1 MHYRN
6 RRNSPNT
13 DGVHCSDCGTRL
25 NRGGYTICPA
35 CGNDNY
41 TWLDNKERI
50 DDHFYEISLK
60 EKAKKAGFNS
70 KEEHYIWID
79 KISKIEDYEEAK
91 IKFIEKYIYPIALAI
106 ISLISSICIIPDWWL
121 IFQLILFVIIYL
133 LLKFIIDDLIEP
145 FDSIKYNIHKKYS
158 DIKNDSSLLKDDNKL
173 KKSIPKIS
181 KEEVISE
188 FNLPS
193 ITNLEENKNLEK
205 SSTKQIAKVIN
216 LNGII
221 SLEFEPYINQT
232 QIEQIRAF
240 IKTIPNN
247 NSKKIVINGE
257 GKNIRNIDYKEVKLL
272 IEFLETHSIYTKN
285 KKKYN

>member
-1 MHYRN
+1 MHYD
-6 RRNSPNT
+6 RRHSRNT
-13 DGVHCSDCGTRL
+13 DDVHCSDCGTRL

-41 TWLDNKERI
+41 IWIDNKRRM
-50 DDHFYEISLK
+50 DSFFYEISLE
-60 EKAKKAGFNS
+60 EKAKKAGFDS
-70 KEEHYIWID
+70 KAEHYIWMD
-79 KISKIEDYEEAK
+79 KISKIEDYEKAR

-106 ISLISSICIIPDWWL
+106 ISLISSICIIPNWWL

-145 FDSIKYNIHKKYS
+145 FDSLQYNIYKKYS
-158 DIKNDSSLLKDDNKL
+158 DIKEDSSLLKDNNKL
-173 KKSIPKIS
+173 KNSIPKIN

-193 ITNLEENKNLEK
+193 IKNIEGNKNLEK
-205 SSTKQIAKVIN
+205 SSTKQIAEVIN
-216 LNGII
+216 LNGVI
-221 SLEFEPYINQT
+221 SLEFEPYINQN

-240 IKTIPNN
+240 VKTISNN
-247 NSKKIVINGE
+247 NSKKTVINGE
-257 GKNIRNIDYKEVKLL
+257 GKNIRNLDYKEVKLL
-272 IEFLETHSIYTKN
+272 IEFLETLSIYTKN